1 MNRYFHICTIYM
13 NMYTAD
19 IFHVCTWW
27 YTHAPTLSLGCIP
40 KSTWVAGPVAG
51 PRYFDFDDLDDQ
63 EAQLDIQT
71 APEGTG
77 DAHGGVTDAPSKP
90 RQRRFF

>member
-71 APEGTG
+71 
-77 DAHGGVTDAPSKP
+77 
-90 RQRRFF
+90 RQRRFFNRALTSSDTNKFGCSDFDW